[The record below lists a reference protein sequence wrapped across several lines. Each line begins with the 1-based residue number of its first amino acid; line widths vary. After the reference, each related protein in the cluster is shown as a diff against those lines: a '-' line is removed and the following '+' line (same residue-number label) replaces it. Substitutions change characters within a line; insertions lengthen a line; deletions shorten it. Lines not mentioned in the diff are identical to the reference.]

1 MTSTNERDYY
11 DVLGLNQGASDE
23 DVKKAFRKLAFQF
36 HPDRN
41 KEADAESKFKEIN
54 EAYEVLR
61 DSEKRSAYDRYG
73 HSGTGFGDGGR
84 GFDGSQGFGGF
95 GDIFDAFFG
104 GGGARS
110 QQAPRRGGDLQD
122 SLRLTFDE
130 AVFGT
135 EKEIEVARSETC
147 AHCRG
152 VGSEPGSKPER
163 CPMCNG
169 RGEIRR
175 AERSIFG
182 QFVNLATCDR
192 CRGEGT
198 ITKDP
203 CGQCGGRG
211 RETKHRR
218 ISVTVPP
225 GIDDNVQIRLSGEGD
240 VGARGG
246 PSGDLYV
253 VLVVEPHPVFVR
265 QGLNI
270 LLELPLNIAQAALG
284 AEVDVPTLEGVE
296 SLKIPAGVQTGQAFS
311 VKGRGVPELR
321 GRRRGDQIIRVRVMV
336 PEKLTA
342 AQKTLFAQLG
352 DTLPDYTR
360 ADEGSGKGFF
370 ERIKDALGG

>member
-1 MTSTNERDYY
+1 MTSTNKRDYY
-11 DVLGLNQGASDE
+11 EVLGLDQGATNE

-41 KEADAESKFKEIN
+41 KEADAESKFKEVN

-61 DSEKRSAYDRYG
+61 DPEKRSAYDRYG
-73 HSGTGFGDGGR
+73 HAGVGNGADGR
-84 GFDGSQGFGGF
+84 GFDGFQGFGGF

-104 GGGARS
+104 GGGTRS

-122 SLRLTFDE
+122 SLRLKFDE
-130 AVFGT
+130 AIFGT
-135 EKEIEVARSETC
+135 EKEIEVTRSETC
-147 AHCRG
+147 DHCRG

-169 RGEIRR
+169 RGEVRR

-182 QFVNLATCDR
+182 QFVNLATCDQ

-211 RETKHRR
+211 RESKIRR

-225 GIDDNVQIRLSGEGD
+225 GVDDNVQIRLSGEGD
-240 VGARGG
+240 AGGRGG
-246 PSGDLYV
+246 PAGDLYV
-253 VLVVEPHPVFVR
+253 VLVVEPHQVFVR

-270 LLELPLNIAQAALG
+270 VLELPLNMAQAALG
-284 AEVDVPTLEGVE
+284 AQVDVPTLDGTE
-296 SLKIPAGVQTGQAFS
+296 SLKIPAGVQTGQTFT
-311 VKGRGVPELR
+311 VKGKGVPELR
-321 GRRRGDQIIRVRVMV
+321 GRRRGDQYIRARVMV
-336 PEKLTA
+336 PQKLTDT
-342 AQKTLFAQLG
+342 QKKLLAQLG
-352 DTLPDYTR
+352 DTLPDYTQPG
-360 ADEGSGKGFF
+360 EGGEKGFF
-370 ERIKDALGG
+370 DRIKDALGG